1 MYEIRGGE
9 TMELFIDTANV
20 EKIREAYGWG
30 VVDGVT
36 TNPTKLVAEGRDFV
50 GLIKEICSIV
60 DGPVSVE
67 VVSLDAEGMIRNA
80 RKLSK
85 IHENVVVKIPS
96 IVEGVKALK
105 TLSKEGIKT
114 NFTLVFSAAQAL
126 LAAKVG
132 ATYVSPFI
140 GRLDY
145 VSHVGMDV
153 VRQIRAI
160 YDNYGFDTKIIVAA
174 VRHPLHVVDAA
185 LAGADVCTM
194 TYEIMKMLF
203 DHPLSDKGLRGFL
216 ADWEKVPGKEFLTK

>member
-1 MYEIRGGE
+1 
-9 TMELFIDTANV
+9 MEFFIDTANV
-20 EKIREAYGWG
+20 EKIREAYSWG

-36 TNPTKLVAEGRDFV
+36 TNPTKLAAEGRDFLE
-50 GLIKEICSIV
+50 LIKEICSIV

-67 VVSLDAEGMIRNA
+67 VVSLNAEGMIRNA

-114 NFTLVFSAAQAL
+114 NFTLLFSAAQAL

-145 VSHVGMDV
+145 VGHMGMDV
-153 VRQIRAI
+153 VHQIRTI
-160 YDNYGFDTKIIVAA
+160 YDNYGLNTKIIVAA

-203 DHPLSDKGLRGFL
+203 DHPLSDMGLQGFL

>member
-1 MYEIRGGE
+1 
-9 TMELFIDTANV
+9 MELFIDTANV
-20 EKIREAYGWG
+20 EKIREAYSWG
-30 VVDGVT
+30 IVDGVT
-36 TNPTKLVAEGRDFV
+36 TNPTKLAAEGQDFIE
-50 GLIKEICSIV
+50 LIKKICSIV

-96 IVEGVKALK
+96 TVEGVKALK

-145 VSHVGMDV
+145 VGHIGMDM
-153 VRQIRAI
+153 VRQIRTI
-160 YDNYGFDTKIIVAA
+160 YDNYGFETKIIVAA

-185 LAGADVCTM
+185 LAGAHVCTM
-194 TYEIMKMLF
+194 TYEILRMLF
-203 DHPLSDKGLRGFL
+203 DHPLSDKGLGSFL

>member
-1 MYEIRGGE
+1 
-9 TMELFIDTANV
+9 MEFFIDTANV
-20 EKIREAYGWG
+20 EKIREAYSWG

-36 TNPTKLVAEGRDFV
+36 TNPTKLAAEGRDFV
-50 GLIKEICSIV
+50 ELIKEICSIV

-67 VVSLDAEGMIRNA
+67 VVSLNAEGMIRNA

-114 NFTLVFSAAQAL
+114 NFTLLFSAAQAL

-145 VSHVGMDV
+145 VGHAGMDV
-153 VRQIRAI
+153 VRQIRTI
-160 YDNYGFDTKIIVAA
+160 YDNYGFETKIIVAA

-203 DHPLSDKGLRGFL
+203 DHPLSDTGLRDFL